1 MEREPIKMTALFNNY
16 SRRPISIVEGKGTIV
31 KDADGKQYLDF
42 TSGIA
47 VCCLGHAHPA
57 LVKTVQEQSEK
68 IWHTSN
74 LFESPGQV
82 ALAESL
88 VENNHLAHALFCNS
102 GAEANEAAIKLARKH
117 TGKHH
122 IITFKN
128 SFHGRTFGAMSATGQ
143 EKIHKGFGPLVDQF
157 TYLPFNDVDALK
169 EAVDDSVAAIML
181 EIIQGEGGIIEVTEE
196 FARAIS
202 EICENSDV
210 LLIVDEVQT
219 GIGRTGARFAF
230 EHTPLKPDIVSMAK
244 GLGGGFPIGGILGTQ
259 ELYETFGPGSH
270 GTTYGGNPLGVA
282 VAQTVINHVFDASF
296 LKEVQEKS
304 QYLIDKL
311 EKSLPEG
318 EFVVRGKGLLLGLD
332 CGKEVATLVEKAEEE
347 GLLLVA
353 AGTHVLRILPPLT
366 VTYEEIDK
374 AVEIL
379 AKILVDEKKPVS

>member
-1 MEREPIKMTALFNNY
+1 NALFNNY
-16 SRRPISIVEGKGTIV
+16 SRRPISIVEGKGTLV
-31 KDADGKQYLDF
+31 KDSNGKQYLDF

-57 LVKTVQEQSEK
+57 LVKTIQEQSEK
-68 IWHTSN
+68 LWHISN

-88 VENNHLAHALFCNS
+88 VKDNHLSHALFCNS

-122 IITFKN
+122 IITFEN

-157 TYLPFNDVDALK
+157 TYLPFNDAEALK
-169 EAVDDSVAAIML
+169 DAIDDSVGAIML
-181 EIIQGEGGIIEVTEE
+181 EIIQGEGGIHEVTPE
-196 FARAIS
+196 FAQAIN
-202 EICENSDV
+202 EICANSDI

-219 GIGRTGARFAF
+219 GISRTGTRFAF
-230 EHTPLKPDIVSMAK
+230 EQTSLKPDIVSMAK
-244 GLGGGFPIGGILGTQ
+244 GLGGGFPIGGILATA

-270 GTTYGGNPLGVA
+270 GTTYGGNPLAVA
-282 VAQTVINHVFDASF
+282 VAQTVIDHVFEDAF
-296 LKEVQEKS
+296 LEEVQEKS
-304 QYLIDKL
+304 QYLIEKL
-311 EKSLPEG
+311 KEALPQEQY
-318 EFVVRGKGLLLGLD
+318 EIRGKGLLIGLD
-332 CGKEVATLVEKAEEE
+332 CGKEVASLVAKAEEE

-353 AGTHVLRILPPLT
+353 AGPQVLRLLPPLT
-366 VTYEEIDK
+366 VTNAEIDE

-379 AKILVDEKKPVS
+379 KKILVEEKSPVS